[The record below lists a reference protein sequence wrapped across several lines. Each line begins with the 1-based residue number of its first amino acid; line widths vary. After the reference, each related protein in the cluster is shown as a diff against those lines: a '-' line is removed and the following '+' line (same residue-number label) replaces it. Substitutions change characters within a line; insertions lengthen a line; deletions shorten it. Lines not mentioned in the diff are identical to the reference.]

1 MLVWNS
7 PHETMATRDQENLSP
22 RQLPIWSPSRRTWKP
37 ARRGTTLSKQDTGP
51 GPRSFCTASSH
62 IPIKGRFVLFVVR
75 ARDNAPTPPCE
86 RRPVPAAVLFHWVVR
101 KFLTGRPQ
109 PGQSQRTII
118 P

>member
-22 RQLPIWSPSRRTWKP
+22 RQLPIWSPSRRTRKP

-62 IPIKGRFVLFVVR
+62 VPQKGFVLFVVR
-75 ARDNAPTPPCE
+75 ARGNAPTPPCE
-86 RRPVPAAVLFHWVVR
+86 RPAPGFVLFYWVVR
-101 KFLTGRPQ
+101 TFSTGRPQ